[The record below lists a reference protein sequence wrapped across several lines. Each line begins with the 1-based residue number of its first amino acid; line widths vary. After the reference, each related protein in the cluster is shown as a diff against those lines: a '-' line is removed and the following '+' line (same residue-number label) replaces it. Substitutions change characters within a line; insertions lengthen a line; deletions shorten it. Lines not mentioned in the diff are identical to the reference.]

1 MCYNINMNFINDNAN
16 IFFFVT
22 TIFVT
27 VLIIIALF
35 VLYLILKVK
44 NFIQKLI
51 EEGETIIENN
61 KDNKFINA
69 GLPVLLP
76 ILAFFF
82 KNKKKTNA
90 RK

>member
-1 MCYNINMNFINDNAN
+1 MNFINDNAN
-16 IFFFVT
+16 IFFFIT

-35 VLYLILKVK
+35 ILYIIIKIRK
-44 NFIQKLI
+44 FIQKLI

-61 KDNKFINA
+61 KDNKFINT
-69 GLPVLLP
+69 GLPILLP

-82 KNKKKTNA
+82 KKIKKNNKNK
-90 RK
+90 